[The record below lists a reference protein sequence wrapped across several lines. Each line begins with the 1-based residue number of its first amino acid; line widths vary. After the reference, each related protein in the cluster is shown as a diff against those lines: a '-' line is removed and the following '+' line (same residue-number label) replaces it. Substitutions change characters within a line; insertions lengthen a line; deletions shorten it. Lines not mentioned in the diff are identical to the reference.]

1 MTSLRNVTGR
11 RGFTLIELLVV
22 IAIIAVLIA
31 LLLPAVQAA
40 REAARRTQCV
50 NNLKQLGLSMHNYES
65 SNTCFPPGGESTN
78 FNVASGS
85 VPYSQFIDGNYGPLP
100 RLLQYLEG
108 TTIFNTVNFNY
119 EYNNSSGGNTT
130 AFTAVLNVFLCPS
143 ATRQPS
149 GGREGSSTSP
159 STDFEG
165 NGAGGYGVGDYGATV
180 YTDIS
185 PVLSTTGV
193 GATFVTPYRDKTY
206 RANGLL
212 KQGKTAIA
220 EITDGTSNT
229 IAFAEDAGR
238 DARSQ
243 SPYTRGTFGTA
254 LSNGNN
260 APSGPQYNIYSPS
273 DSGLSLRFWRWAE
286 ADGSFGVSGGINNS
300 AAAVEYCGQAW
311 QAPGCTGMV
320 GGQTVTIQ
328 GNNAGNNDEI
338 FSFHPGGANCLFGDG
353 SVKFMKA
360 TTNLVVLR
368 SVVTAAGGEVVS
380 ADQY

>member
-1 MTSLRNVTGR
+1 MTSSRNLTGR

-50 NNLKQLGLSMHNYES
+50 NNLKQIGLSLHNYES
-65 SNTCFPPGGESTN
+65 SNGCFPPGGESTN
-78 FNVASGS
+78 FNVAAGT

-108 TTIFNTVNFNY
+108 TTIFNTINFNY
-119 EYNNSSGGNTT
+119 EYNHSSGGNTT

-143 ATRQPS
+143 AIRQPN
-149 GGREGSSTSP
+149 GGREGASTA
-159 STDFEG
+159 TDMEG
-165 NGAGGYGVGDYGATV
+165 NNAGGYGVGDYGATV

-185 PVLSTTGV
+185 PVLSTTGN
-193 GATFVTPYRDKTY
+193 GASFVTPYRDKFT

-238 DARSQ
+238 DARSE
-243 SPYTRGTFGTA
+243 SPYTRGSFGTA
-254 LSNGNN
+254 LSSTNN
-260 APSGPQYNIYSPS
+260 APSGSIYNIYNPA
-273 DSGLSLRFWRWAE
+273 DAQLPLRYWRWAE
-286 ADGSFGVSGGINNS
+286 ADGSFGVSGSINNPNT
-300 AAAVEYCGQAW
+300 AIQYCPQAW
-311 QAPGCTGMV
+311 SGPKCV
-320 GGQTVTIQ
+320 GGPANNQVVVQ

-360 TTNLVVLR
+360 TTNLMVLR

>member
-1 MTSLRNVTGR
+1 MTSSRTVTQG

-50 NNLKQLGLSMHNYES
+50 NNLKQLGLSLHNYES
-65 SNTCFPPGGESTN
+65 STGCFPPGGESTN
-78 FNVASGS
+78 FNDPNNTTG
-85 VPYSQFIDGNYGPLP
+85 VPYSQFVDGNYSPLA

-108 TTIFNTVNFNY
+108 TTIFNTVNFNF
-119 EYNNSSGGNTT
+119 EYNHSSGANTT

-143 ATRQPS
+143 ATRQPG
-149 GGREGSSTSP
+149 GGREGSSQA
-159 STDFEG
+159 TDTEG
-165 NGAGGYGVGDYGATV
+165 NLAGGYGVTDYGATV

-185 PVLSTTGV
+185 PILSTTGT
-193 GATFVTPYRDKTY
+193 GATFVTPYRDKTT

-243 SPYTRGTFGTA
+243 SPYTRGPLNTA
-254 LSNGNN
+254 LSSTNTCSEWLHLQHHISRGRWPL
-260 APSGPQYNIYSPS
+260 APLLALGRSRRW
-273 DSGLSLRFWRWAE
+273 LWRFGF
-286 ADGSFGVSGGINNS
+286 DQQLGG
-300 AAAVEYCGQAW
+300 C
-311 QAPGCTGMV
+311 AP
-320 GGQTVTIQ
+320 
-328 GNNAGNNDEI
+328 
-338 FSFHPGGANCLFGDG
+338 
-353 SVKFMKA
+353 
-360 TTNLVVLR
+360 VLR
-368 SVVTAAGGEVVS
+368 TTLAGSRLHGHKRWQHRQDPGQQRRQQRRDFQLPPGWCECPVW
-380 ADQY
+380 

>member
-1 MTSLRNVTGR
+1 MTSSRNLNGR

-50 NNLKQLGLSMHNYES
+50 NNLKQLGLSLHNYES
-65 SNTCFPPGGESTN
+65 SNGCFPTGGESTN

-85 VPYSQFIDGNYGPLP
+85 VPYSQFVDGNYGPFP

-119 EYNNSSGGNTT
+119 EYNHASGGNTT
-130 AFTAVLNVFLCPS
+130 AFTSVLNVFLCPS
-143 ATRQPS
+143 AIRQPN
-149 GGREGSSTSP
+149 GGREGSSTA
-159 STDFEG
+159 TDMEG
-165 NGAGGYGVGDYGATV
+165 NNAGGYGVGDYGATV

-185 PVLSTTGV
+185 PVMSTSGI
-193 GATFVTPYRDKTY
+193 GATPITPYRDKST
-206 RANGLL
+206 RVNGLL

-238 DARSQ
+238 DARSE
-243 SPYTRGTFGTA
+243 SPYTRGTVGTA
-254 LSNGNN
+254 LSSTNN
-260 APSGPQYNIYSPS
+260 APSGNIYNIYNPA
-273 DSGLSLRFWRWAE
+273 DAGLPLRYWRWAE
-286 ADGSFGVSGGINNS
+286 ADGSFGVSGSINNPNS
-300 AAAVEYCGQAW
+300 AIQYCGASW
-311 QAPGCTGMV
+311 QGAGCTVMANGT
-320 GGQTVTIQ
+320 TVKVQ

-360 TTNLVVLR
+360 TTNLMVLR
-368 SVVTAAGGEVVS
+368 GVVTAAGGEVVS